1 MDELTGRQE
10 EILKEI
16 ERYVAA
22 EGYPPTIRDLSE
34 KFRMAAPSML
44 SHIKALERKGVIRR
58 RQGKSRGI
66 ELTGVPRVPDMGK
79 VMEVPILGR
88 VAAGV
93 PLLAEENR
101 EDTVFVDNRFAKGQ
115 KLFALRVKGNSMVD
129 AGLFENDVCIIR
141 MTDTA
146 QNNDIVVAFIDG
158 EATVKRFRKSGKKIT
173 LMPENPAYEPIVI
186 SEGQGRDFRILG
198 KVISLYRNI

>member
-16 ERYVAA
+16 QRYIGA
-22 EGYPPTIRDLSE
+22 EGYPPTIRDLSNQ
-34 KFRMAAPSML
+34 FRMAAPSML

-66 ELTGVPRVPDMGK
+66 ELTGTPRMPSTGK

-88 VAAGV
+88 VAAGA

-101 EDTVFVDNRFAKGQ
+101 EGSIFVDNRFAKGQ

-129 AGLFENDVCIIR
+129 AGLYENDVCIIR

-146 QNNDIVVAFIDG
+146 QNNDIVVAFLDG
-158 EATVKRFRKSGKKIT
+158 EATVKRFRKSGKRIT
-173 LMPENPAYEPIVI
+173 LLPENPAYEPIEI
-186 SEGQGRDFRILG
+186 SEEQGRDFRILG